1 VTDFKEIVSF
11 LESKFGLTVES
22 EITANLM
29 MLKVNGLDN
38 ASIRRYI
45 ENEFDDISV
54 YCQEKE
60 GYKFHNTWIKIEKKQ
75 NVNMV
80 T

>member
-1 VTDFKEIVSF
+1 
-11 LESKFGLTVES
+11 
-22 EITANLM
+22 M